1 MGRSLIRWGEF
12 RGGQGKRRNGRHTA
26 DSFEQD
32 FTRVA
37 GEDGSENAE
46 RQKGKQEAED
56 QPTNE
61 EFPGAIRIEAKAED
75 QEGELRR
82 KKPFTQVRRKTN
94 ERDRHEMGGTF
105 PCEKKKDGE
114 MTDTGRPAQTGQYR
128 SVPPSRC
135 ILVGAGK
142 VRCSLLDS

>member
-1 MGRSLIRWGEF
+1 MGRSLIGWCEF

-26 DSFEQD
+26 DSFEQN
-32 FTRVA
+32 FSRVA
-37 GEDGSENAE
+37 GEDGSENAQ
-46 RQKGKQEAED
+46 RQKRKQEAED

-61 EFPGAIRIEAKAED
+61 EFPGAIGMEAKAEE

-82 KKPFTQVRRKTN
+82 KKPFTEVRRKTI
-94 ERDRHEMGGTF
+94 ERDRHEMGECF

-128 SVPPSRC
+128 SVPPSRAN
-135 ILVGAGK
+135 LMHV
-142 VRCSLLDS
+142 